1 MKLGLIGSGFMGRAH
16 ALGLATAA
24 RVFDLPVAFER
35 AAIAD
40 ATPEL
45 AETARKAWGFDRAT
59 GDWRDLIDDPEIGVI
74 NITAPN
80 ALHMEIALAASA
92 AGKHVYCEKP
102 LACSAADARE
112 MADVAEAAGIRTQV
126 GFTYLANPMFRLA
139 REMIAANELG
149 EIYSY
154 RGIHAEDYMADP
166 AAPYSFR
173 HDPGGG
179 ALVDIGSHALATA
192 EFLLGP
198 IARVIG
204 DCETLVS
211 QRRDPGGDMRS
222 VRVDDVGRVLLRF
235 ASGVGGSIEANWCAT
250 GRTMQHDFAV
260 YGSMGALYFSQERLN
275 EIHYFDG
282 RDASGRRGFR
292 RIEAGPE
299 HEPYGRFC
307 VAPGHQI
314 GFNDLKAIE
323 FAAFSGAIAGEGPEP
338 FNFRAGWRIQHICD
352 AIRTSAI
359 EGKWIDI
366 EAG

>member
-1 MKLGLIGSGFMGRAH
+1 MKLGLIGSGFMGKAH
-16 ALGLATAA
+16 ALGLATAE
-24 RVFDLPVAFER
+24 RVFDLPVVFER
-35 AAIAD
+35 ATIAD

-45 AETARKAWGFDRAT
+45 AETARRAWGFDHAT

-80 ALHMEIALAASA
+80 ALHREMALAATA

-102 LACSAADARE
+102 LACNTSDARE
-112 MADVAEAAGIRTQV
+112 MADAAEAAGIRTQV

-179 ALVDIGSHALATA
+179 ALIDIGSHALATA
-192 EFLLGP
+192 EYLLGP
-198 IARVIG
+198 IARVTG
-204 DCETLVS
+204 DCETLVP
-211 QRRDPGGDMRS
+211 QRRDPRGELRN
-222 VRVDDVGRVLLRF
+222 VQVDDVGRVLLRF
-235 ASGVGGSIEANWCAT
+235 ASGIGGSIEANWCAT
-250 GRTMQHDFAV
+250 GRTMQHDFEI
-260 YGSMGALYFSQERLN
+260 YGSRGALYFSQERLN
-275 EIHYFDG
+275 ELHFFDSG
-282 RDASGRRGFR
+282 DATGRRGFR
-292 RIEAGPE
+292 RIEAGPD

-323 FAAFSGAIAGEGPEP
+323 FAAFSDAIAGAGPEP
-338 FNFRAGWRIQHICD
+338 FNFRAGWRIQHICE
-352 AIRTSAI
+352 AIRTSTI
-359 EGKWIDI
+359 EGKWVDI
-366 EAG
+366 EME